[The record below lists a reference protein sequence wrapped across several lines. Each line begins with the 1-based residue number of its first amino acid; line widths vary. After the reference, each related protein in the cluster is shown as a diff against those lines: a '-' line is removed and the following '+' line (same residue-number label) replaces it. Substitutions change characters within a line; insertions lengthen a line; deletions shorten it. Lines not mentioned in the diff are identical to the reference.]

1 MDLSHEHDRKGL
13 VATILIHSII
23 FLLMLIWIMGEA
35 KDMEEPA
42 GGVEVSFG
50 DPAAGGPSDISQVAN
65 TTPTVTPPSNPTP
78 STTQNDDP
86 VVTNDDSDQPEMD
99 NSQKQT
105 QQTTSTK
112 PTKET
117 QKTEEP
123 TISEAQKAMERWKN
137 KKANSD
143 KTTSTGDGTKDGPK
157 GDPGAKQKGPG
168 GKSSGTMGNVNYNL
182 DGFGISKNPNIV
194 NTSQDDGSVKIAF
207 CVDRNGKLITNT
219 IRVAGG
225 TATSSYLKNL
235 SKDAI
240 KRFEFYPFGDQ
251 AATNCG
257 TITFNYA
264 LH

>member
-1 MDLSHEHDRKGL
+1 
-13 VATILIHSII
+13 
-23 FLLMLIWIMGEA
+23 MGEA

-137 KKANSD
+137 KKANR
-143 KTTSTGDGTKDGPK
+143 
-157 GDPGAKQKGPG
+157 
-168 GKSSGTMGNVNYNL
+168 V
-182 DGFGISKNPNIV
+182 GIQWV
-194 NTSQDDGSVKIAF
+194 
-207 CVDRNGKLITNT
+207 L
-219 IRVAGG
+219 
-225 TATSSYLKNL
+225 
-235 SKDAI
+235 
-240 KRFEFYPFGDQ
+240 
-251 AATNCG
+251 
-257 TITFNYA
+257 
-264 LH
+264 